1 MHYYFHH
8 YSTEH
13 MEFIDSFYRQ
23 HMPLTKVFYITID
36 LGQNTRTDA
45 KFAKVL
51 RRVEKLRGN
60 IRK

>member
-1 MHYYFHH
+1 
-8 YSTEH
+8 
-13 MEFIDSFYRQ
+13 
-23 HMPLTKVFYITID
+23 MPLTEVFYITID
-36 LGQNTRTDA
+36 LGQNTRSDA